1 MNRLEPLPVFPE
13 RATSSERGFTL
24 VELMVA
30 LSGGLF
36 LSVMVFALARDS
48 TRFFQREAR
57 LASSTLAAMVGFE
70 RLKADIERAGYLS
83 TPNIQKD
90 PNVLTPVGGGT
101 PVGLFSLAGLRIT
114 GDTPNLTGNAAF
126 ALNAGAGQTLTP
138 DQIVLSGSYNVT
150 DEFAISGQ
158 LGGLTFCLQA
168 NSPSMARLGYLTA
181 SGATNKLA
189 LLENV
194 FAAGQ
199 LLRIRDSAGKLY
211 FGQVATVSASPN
223 PCVTLAAPLPV
234 RSGGATGGLK
244 GFETGSSVNVI
255 NLVRYRVMDLR
266 NDAAGPAWQALF
278 DASQGAEGEAAR
290 TELVRDQLTPAGTT
304 IPNTTD
310 VVAEYAVDL
319 GFGVVAQLAAGVT
332 GVVPTIVTSEPG
344 DANFGTFFNA
354 AATGDDPQRVRSV
367 RVRLSVR
374 SREPDRATGIAGGFY
389 RFKVSPTLWARVRT
403 FQADVALP
411 NQASVQW

>member
-1 MNRLEPLPVFPE
+1 MQRLKPLPVFRQ
-13 RATSSERGFTL
+13 RAPSSERGFTL

-57 LASSTLAAMVGFE
+57 LASSTLGAMVGFE

-101 PVGLFSLAGLRIT
+101 PAGLLSLAGVRIT
-114 GDTPNLTGNAAF
+114 GNTPNLTGNAAF

-181 SGATNKLA
+181 SGVTNRLA
-189 LLENV
+189 LLQNV
-194 FAAGQ
+194 FAPGQ

-223 PCVTLAAPLPV
+223 PCVTLTAPLPV
-234 RSGGATGGLK
+234 RSGGGTGGLK

-255 NLVRYRVMDLR
+255 NLIRYRVMDLR
-266 NDAAGPAWQALF
+266 NDPAGPEWQSLF
-278 DASQGAEGEAAR
+278 EASQGAEGEATR
-290 TELVRDQLTPAGTT
+290 TELVRDQLTSAGTT

-310 VVAEYAVDL
+310 IVAEYAVDL
-319 GFGVVAQLAAGVT
+319 GFGILAQVPRVPGVA
-332 GVVPTIVTSEPG
+332 PTLVASEFG
-344 DANFGTFFNA
+344 DGNFGTFFNA
-354 AATGDDPQRVRSV
+354 AETGDNPQLVRSV

-389 RFKVSPTLWARVRT
+389 RFKISPTLWARVRT